1 MDIIDLYKTTRGQ
14 IEHIDNA
21 ISQRIIWLV
30 ISQSFFFDGYSI
42 LITGVPKEIMLIGK
56 QHDLILLFPLS
67 ALLMNIIS
75 LIDTIAGMSYL
86 RKLTRD
92 FNEKRKT
99 EKADH
104 PYPPIEGFK
113 KLNLLK
119 NFSAL
124 ILPSVF
130 AIIWIIILMR

>member
-1 MDIIDLYKTTRGQ
+1 MDIIDLYKTIRSQ
-14 IEHIDNA
+14 IEHVDNM

-42 LITGVPKEIMLIGK
+42 LITGEPKDLLLSGK
-56 QHDLILLFPLS
+56 QHELILIFPIA

-75 LIDTIAGMSYL
+75 LIDIISGMNYL
-86 RKLTRD
+86 KTVTKD
-92 FNEKRKT
+92 FYEKRKA
-99 EKADH
+99 EKADV

-119 NFSAL
+119 NLSAV

-130 AIIWIIILMR
+130 TIIWIIILVH